1 MKNRKQQL
9 SFAFRLSIIVSWL
22 QFASILICGTVT
34 YLLVRSGIIAF
45 HGDDPL
51 DVGRIVVL
59 ILSVNN
65 LVGLV
70 VTLVG
75 SRLFLKPV
83 DQLILKIDQ
92 LASGSYDARLTFG
105 PALSTVPL
113 FAAVSGSFNKLA
125 EELEHTEM
133 LRGDFVNNFSHEFKT
148 PIVSIAGFAK
158 LLRRG
163 NLSEKEKLEYLAVIE
178 EESLRLS
185 DLATQVLDLT
195 RVENQAILTGVSKF
209 NLSEQLRSCILMLED
224 KWTKKDITFEL
235 DFEEHI
241 ISANEGLL
249 KQVWSNLLDN
259 AVKFSP
265 HGGNIGVDI
274 REDGETVS
282 VSVTN
287 PGKELSPEQQ
297 KRIFRKFYQADSSH
311 SSEGNGIGLAI
322 VKRIVEL
329 HHGKVSVHSEN
340 GLVEFTVA
348 LPKKQ

>member
-1 MKNRKQQL
+1 MKNKKQQL
-9 SFAFRLSIIVSWL
+9 SFAFRISIIVSWL
-22 QFASILICGTVT
+22 QFTSIFVCGTVT
-34 YLLVRSGIIAF
+34 YLLVRSGTIAF
-45 HGDDPL
+45 RDDDPL
-51 DVGRIVVL
+51 DIGRIVVL
-59 ILSVNN
+59 IISVNN

-70 VTLVG
+70 VTLSG

-92 LASGSYDARLTFG
+92 LASGSYTARLAFG
-105 PALSTVPL
+105 PVLSSVPF
-113 FAAVSGSFNKLA
+113 FAAISSSFNKLA
-125 EELEHTEM
+125 EELENTEM

-163 NLSEKEKLEYLAVIE
+163 NLSDKEKLEYLAIIE
-178 EESLRLS
+178 AESLHLS
-185 DLATQVLDLT
+185 DLATHVLELT
-195 RVENQAILTGVSKF
+195 RVENQAILTDVSAF

-224 KWTKKDITFEL
+224 KWTKKSLTFDL

-241 ISANEGLL
+241 ISANESLL

-265 HGGNIGVDI
+265 DSGTIAVDI
-274 REDGETVS
+274 REDGEAIS

-287 PGKELSPEQQ
+287 PGDEISPAQQ
-297 KRIFRKFYQADSSH
+297 KRIFQKFYQADSSH

-340 GLVEFTVA
+340 GLTTFTVE